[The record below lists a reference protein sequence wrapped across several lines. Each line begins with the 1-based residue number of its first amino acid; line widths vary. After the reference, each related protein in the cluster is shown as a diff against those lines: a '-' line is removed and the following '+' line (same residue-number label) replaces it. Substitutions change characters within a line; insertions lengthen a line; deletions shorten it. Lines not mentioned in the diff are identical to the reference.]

1 VLLALVGDW
10 RMALAAATE
19 AREFCASHGLPYDGA
34 LATVVVGMAT
44 AGLGRDAQGIGHI
57 REGVA
62 MQRRLNGRVFLPLA
76 LSRLALAQCASG
88 EMNAALEA
96 AEEAVH
102 VAREGEEF
110 CWEAETLRVRG
121 EVKLAMR
128 VHDVAEVEA
137 DVSAAVAIANRQA
150 AKSFELRAATS
161 LARLWHGR
169 GRPGDARNIL
179 APIYTWFTEGFGTP
193 DLIEAKALLD
203 ALC

>member
-1 VLLALVGDW
+1 
-10 RMALAAATE
+10 
-19 AREFCASHGLPYDGA
+19 
-34 LATVVVGMAT
+34 MAT
-44 AGLGRDAQGIGHI
+44 AGLGRDAQRIGHI
-57 REGVA
+57 RKGVA
-62 MQRRLNGRVFLPLA
+62 TLRRLNGRVFFPLV
-76 LSRLALAQCASG
+76 LSRLALARCAVG

-96 AEEAVH
+96 ADEAVR

-161 LARLWHGR
+161 LARLWQGR
-169 GRPGDARNIL
+169 ERPGDARGLL
-179 APIYTWFTEGFGTP
+179 APIYGWFTEGFDTP
-193 DLIEAKALLD
+193 DLMDARALLD
-203 ALC
+203 ELQ